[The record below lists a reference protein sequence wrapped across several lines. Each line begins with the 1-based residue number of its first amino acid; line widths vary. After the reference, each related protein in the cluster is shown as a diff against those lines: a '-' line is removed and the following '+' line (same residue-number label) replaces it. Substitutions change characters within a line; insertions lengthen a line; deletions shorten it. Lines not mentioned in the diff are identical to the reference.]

1 MKRLTYRLEDQCG
14 NPTDSIILESDLIPL
29 KSSEKSK
36 IILSRLAAIEDILGD
51 EYDLDH
57 LRKLAQADREG
68 RCVVLCEQNESL
80 SAIRELYKLLFDVNT
95 AIKNKD
101 FSIFRHVGI
110 GAPEITIPF
119 LSKLYWLED
128 RYDEIIYVACKE
140 EEVEAALR
148 REQNG

>member
-1 MKRLTYRLEDQCG
+1 MHRLTNKRTWEEAKGDLEEEYGYSHIWKRL
-14 NPTDSIILESDLIPL
+14 N
-29 KSSEKSK
+29 
-36 IILSRLAAIEDILGD
+36 AIENILGD
-51 EYDLDH
+51 TYDLDH

-95 AIKNKD
+95 EIKNKD
-101 FSIFRHVGI
+101 FSIFRHIGI

-119 LSKLYWLED
+119 LSKLHWLED